1 MISVPSQPPTSISLT
16 ARTSTS
22 IDVSWKLPPPDAWN
36 GIIKGFKLYYK
47 KKNTPGSLTTFLL
60 VDNGAARN
68 KIVTGLGKYTV
79 YEFQVLA
86 YTSAGDGQKSSVQN
100 GTTMEDGN
108 RYCYNIDRTLD
119 TPLLAEHPSFI

>member
-1 MISVPSQPPTSISLT
+1 
-16 ARTSTS
+16 
-22 IDVSWKLPPPDAWN
+22 
-36 GIIKGFKLYYK
+36 
-47 KKNTPGSLTTFLL
+47 LTTFLL